1 MSQPRSNLGHLIAA
15 AGGVLL
21 FLSLFLAWLSGG
33 GSSLSAW
40 ETFSGIDI
48 VLAVL
53 ALTSAAIA
61 IAAVMGATLP
71 VPWLGPQRLRWLGLI
86 ALTIV
91 LTFVIEADNLGF
103 GAFVAVIA
111 AAAVLLGGIL
121 NERPDLEARLAE
133 ASGVSGSSIGGGS
146 PSGPGPGASSPPAS
160 GTATQPLRQPAG
172 ASGSGSP
179 GMARGPHG
187 RTAAGRCAPCA
198 QLSGRSRPAGAQL
211 SGRSGPA
218 GAVRRPSRRLVSRS
232 TGTGAPALLG
242 RRHLDGADLG
252 LTG

>member
-1 MSQPRSNLGHLIAA
+1 LSQPRSNLGHLIAA

-103 GAFVAVIA
+103 GAFIAVIA

-146 PSGPGPGASSPPAS
+146 PSAPGPGAPSPPAS
-160 GTATQPLRQPAG
+160 STATQPLRQPAG

-179 GMARGPHG
+179 GMARP
-187 RTAAGRCAPCA
+187 
-198 QLSGRSRPAGAQL
+198 PAGGPPPGAAPPAPSSPAAPAPPAPSSPAAPAPPAQ
-211 SGRSGPA
+211 SAGPPA
-218 GAVRRPSRRLVSRS
+218 GWYPDPQGQARLRYW
-232 TGTGAPALLG
+232 
-242 RRHLDGADLG
+242 DGA
-252 LTG
+252 TWTEQTSA